1 MLEPR
6 PWPPRWAL
14 CSGLKRK
21 WTSVLWESEDDD
33 QHIAAVATVAAR
45 RPAPGNELFPAK
57 GHAAIAAVSGLD
69 AYFGLIDEHIQ
80 SPTYASQFST
90 SQFSGS
96 RVGYIS

>member
-1 MLEPR
+1 MAS
-6 PWPPRWAL
+6 AL
-14 CSGLKRK
+14 GL
-21 WTSVLWESEDDD
+21 VLRIEAEVD
-33 QHIAAVATVAAR
+33 QRVVGEQGRHQDIAAVATVAAR